1 MIVFYFLAWSVWQ
14 SVRSFINV
22 SGTDDIPQRV
32 LLFLMMALLLGI
44 IVNSTG
50 IGISCGTY
58 VNDTSSSATGN
69 MPSPPSEPQPTQFGA
84 DCQLAAGWQTN
95 VRGLLAFYLIAKAI
109 RIGLYIM

>member
-1 MIVFYFLAWSVWQ
+1 MIVFYYLPWSVWQ

-32 LLFLMMALLLGI
+32 LVFAMMALLLGI

-58 VNDTSSSATGN
+58 NSNAT
-69 MPSPPSEPQPTQFGA
+69 PATDPQPTPFGT

-109 RIGLYIM
+109 RIALYII